1 MEETEIITILVTSL
15 MKLTQVNMTTK
26 HTEIKEFMKK
36 LEVSSN
42 YFINKI
48 ASGNINTILEFICNA
63 KYGKALSCSN

>member
-48 ASGNINTILEFICNA
+48 ASGNINHILEFICNA
-63 KYGKALSCSN
+63 KYGKALACSN